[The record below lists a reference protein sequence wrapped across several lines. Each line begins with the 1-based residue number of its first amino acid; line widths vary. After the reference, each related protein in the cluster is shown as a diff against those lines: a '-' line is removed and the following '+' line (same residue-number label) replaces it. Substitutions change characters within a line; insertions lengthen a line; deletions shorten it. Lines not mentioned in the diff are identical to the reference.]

1 MASVILKKLQT
12 AGITLLVVS
21 LMVSL
26 IPSKLVFAADPNQ
39 LFISPA
45 SSQMN
50 IGTTFTVNIKS
61 YVASG
66 QSTSKLCGGVTY
78 QTANNVCGSVTY
90 PAGQLKIVAN
100 GISTNG
106 TAYESPSISQGNGT
120 IGFSSGVRTQTGS
133 NIAQVFAVTFQ
144 AIGAGNAT
152 VGFGNGSQVNGATTL
167 FKSGVYT
174 ITNPTPVQ
182 SSAPPKA
189 SSPAKPSPSPVTV
202 VTTTPSPQPDT
213 ATEIEPQSSPDPT
226 GVIDEVSVDPFYSTS
241 TVSWRVNAPNPT
253 ATVTYG
259 TKSTQL
265 DKNATIS
272 KKQDGTF
279 TATLTGLTPG
289 VRYYFA
295 IAASGDGGK
304 AGNYSGTIITRG
316 FPILLTITENN
327 IAAKNA
333 QVKIGSSFNRT
344 ASADGKVAAG
354 LASGSY
360 SGTITTDTASLTINL
375 TVETKTLP
383 ADGKAPPSQTFSYN
397 LTSSPLEQGP
407 GSGFTILSFIGAL
420 LGGTVIL
427 GFGFFGFLI
436 YRRRK
441 FENFSTV
448 GTTSTVVVDDGYTWH
463 EQNNGTGA
471 AVPTPTSEDTTESQ
485 PLPTYSAPQNNS
497 VHLSES
503 EPLDMFEQAA
513 KFPLPEPHQSP
524 TLDSKRDPEQT
535 SNPPRSTM
543 Q

>member
-1 MASVILKKLQT
+1 MTVGILRRLQT
-12 AGITLLVVS
+12 FCIIFLVVS
-21 LMVSL
+21 LIVSL

-39 LFISPA
+39 LFIAPA

-66 QSTSKLCGGVTY
+66 QSTSKMCNGVEY
-78 QTANNVCGSVTY
+78 QTANNVCGTLTY
-90 PAGQLKIVAN
+90 PASQLKVVNN
-100 GISTNG
+100 GISTSG
-106 TAYESPSISQGNGT
+106 TGYQSPSINQGNGT
-120 IGFSSGVRTQTGS
+120 IGFSSGTRTQTGS
-133 NIAQVFAVTFQ
+133 NITQIFAVTFQ

-182 SSAPPKA
+182 SSSPPKT
-189 SSPAKPSPSPVTV
+189 STPAKPAPSPVTV
-202 VTTTPSPQPDT
+202 VTTTPTPQPD
-213 ATEIEPQSSPDPT
+213 AITETEPQSTPDPT
-226 GVIDEVSVDPFYSTS
+226 GVIDGVSVDPLYSTS
-241 TVSWRVNAPNPT
+241 IIEWKVNAANPT
-253 ATVTYG
+253 TTVTYG
-259 TKSTQL
+259 MKSTQL
-265 DKNATIS
+265 DKTATAS
-272 KKQDGTF
+272 KKEDGSF
-279 TATLTGLTPG
+279 TANLTGLTPG

-295 IAASGDGGK
+295 LTASGSDGK
-304 AGNYSGTIITRG
+304 TGNYSGTIITRG
-316 FPILLTITENN
+316 FPIVLTITENN
-327 IAAKNA
+327 IPAKNA
-333 QVKIGSSFNRT
+333 QVKIGSNFNRS

-375 TVETKTLP
+375 TVEAKTIP
-383 ADGKAPPSQTFSYN
+383 TDGKAPSSQAFTYN

-407 GSGFTILSFIGAL
+407 GSGFTVLSFIGVL

-427 GFGFFGFLI
+427 GLGFFGFLV

-441 FENFSTV
+441 FENLST
-448 GTTSTVVVDDGYTWH
+448 GGGSSTVVVEDGYTWQ
-463 EQNNGTGA
+463 EQNSTMNRAPEPSSEITPEQP
-471 AVPTPTSEDTTESQ
+471 PTHS
-485 PLPTYSAPQNNS
+485 SAPHANS

-513 KFPLPEPHQSP
+513 KLPLPQPHQFPSS
-524 TLDSKRDPEQT
+524 DSKPDSEQKT
-535 SNPPRSTM
+535 SSPHSTT